1 MKFDSL
7 GWLDEAVE
15 IDYLSKS
22 MDRQGQAIKYIVL
35 HGTAGGS
42 SAQAIGEYFRDGNVD
57 ASAHFVI
64 GQDGTIVQ
72 GVNVLAAAWGNGVL
86 TAGHASYLSEN
97 INPNLYSVSIEHV
110 KPSTDNSD
118 ALTDI
123 QAQKSFE
130 LITCLCD
137 TYNIPKH
144 AGDASGGV
152 ISHADIDP
160 VNRSRC
166 PGPYPWDE
174 LIAYL
179 QTQGG
184 PMVPLGWKDNGTTL
198 TAPNGHF
205 VTLGFR
211 DYVLNNN
218 WNPGDWPLEEA
229 HTQDPLELS
238 NPSIGKGT
246 LQTFRKTVLEWTP
259 TLGVFEAWSGQEL
272 LKMRALLAQDK
283 AETPVVVPNTQQAIS
298 TIQSVLPSLQAA
310 IPALQSVV
318 KDLEPS

>member
-15 IDYLSKS
+15 IDYLNKS
-22 MDRQGQAIKYIVL
+22 MDRQGYAIKYIVL

-42 SAQAIGEYFRDGNVD
+42 SAQAIGEYFRDSDVD

-86 TAGHASYLSEN
+86 TAGHASYFSEN
-97 INPNLYSVSIEHV
+97 INPNLLTVSIEHV

-118 ALTDI
+118 QLTTI

-130 LITCLCD
+130 LIQCLCD

-160 VNRSRC
+160 INRSRC
-166 PGPYPWDE
+166 PGPYDWNG
-174 LIAYL
+174 LWQYL
-179 QTQGG
+179 AQGDS
-184 PMVPLGWKDNGTTL
+184 MVPLGWKDSGATL
-198 TAPNGHF
+198 TAPNGHT

-211 DYVLNNN
+211 DYILNHN
-218 WNPGDWPLEEA
+218 WEPGDWPLEEA
-229 HTQDPLELS
+229 HAQDPLELS
-238 NPSIGKGT
+238 NPGLGHGT
-246 LQTFRKTVLEWTP
+246 IQTFRKTVLEWTP
-259 TLGVFEAWSGQEL
+259 TKDVFESWVGQEL
-272 LKMRALLAQDK
+272 LALRAKLAQNVPS
-283 AETPVVVPNTQQAIS
+283 TPIVTINTQAAIS
-298 TIQSVLPSLQAA
+298 SLQAVST
-310 IPALQSVV
+310 ALQSMESAVLAV
-318 KDLEPS
+318 IKDLEPS